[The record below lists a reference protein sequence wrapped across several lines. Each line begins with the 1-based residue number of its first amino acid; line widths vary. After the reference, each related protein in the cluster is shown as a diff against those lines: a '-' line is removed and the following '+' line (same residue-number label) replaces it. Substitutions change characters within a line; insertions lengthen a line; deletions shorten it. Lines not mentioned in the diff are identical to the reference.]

1 MLANWPPQSPDINII
16 ENIWSI
22 LKAKVQKRSPKS
34 ENELWAAIE
43 QEYYSIDDS
52 VIIDLYASIPRR
64 LQAVLEAK
72 GEQTKY

>member
-1 MLANWPPQSPDINII
+1 MLADWTPQSPDISII

-34 ENELWAAIE
+34 ENELWAAID
-43 QEYYSIDDS
+43 YSIDDS